1 MMTDIKPS
9 AALTFA
15 LHTLVAQVLAAATVV
30 LGWQAVQSLAVLT
43 LLSCAVAYAATSL
56 LRMPPS
62 WRLCNTILPLAA
74 AGSLAIELPSWLFL
88 IPFVA
93 LVTIYAPALW
103 TRVPYYPT
111 HRAAYALI
119 LAELPTDRPF
129 VFLDIGCGFG
139 DLLFFLQSRR
149 PLGTFIGYEIGV
161 VPWLWGTIRARLL
174 RRNSVSIRFQDMWRA
189 SLQEYDFVYTFL
201 SPAAMDRMWDKVSCE
216 MGGGS
221 VFITNT
227 FPVPVPA
234 DETVAIRDPRNSK
247 LYIHRMG
254 GEQVPARAPILAT
267 TLPKTGSLG

>member
-1 MMTDIKPS
+1 MTEIKPS
-9 AALTFA
+9 AALTF
-15 LHTLVAQVLAAATVV
+15 LLQTIVVQILAIATVV
-30 LGWQAVQSLAVLT
+30 LGWQAFQSLPALT
-43 LLSCAVAYAATSL
+43 LLSCAVAYAVTAL

-74 AGSLAIELPSWLFL
+74 AVSLAVELPSWVFL
-88 IPFVA
+88 IALIGMVA
-93 LVTIYAPALW
+93 IYAPAFW

-161 VPWLWGTIRARLL
+161 FPWIWGTIRARLL
-174 RRNSVSIRFQDMWRA
+174 RRNSVLIRFQDMWRA
-189 SLQEYDFVYTFL
+189 SLTEYDFVYTFL

-216 MGGGS
+216 MKGGS
-221 VFITNT
+221 VFMTNT
-227 FPVPVPA
+227 FPVPAPA

-254 GEQVPARAPILAT
+254 REQTSDRAAILAT

>member
-1 MMTDIKPS
+1 MTEIKPS
-9 AALTFA
+9 AALTFV
-15 LHTLVAQVLAAATVV
+15 LHTIVIQILAAATVV
-30 LGWQAVQSLAVLT
+30 LGWQAFPNLSVLT
-43 LLSCAVAYAATSL
+43 LLSCAVAYAVTAL

-62 WRLCNTILPLAA
+62 WRLCNTMLPLAA
-74 AGSLAIELPSWLFL
+74 AVSLAVELPSWVFMTAF
-88 IPFVA
+88 IGMVA
-93 LVTIYAPALW
+93 IYAPALW

-161 VPWLWGTIRARLL
+161 LPWIWGTIRAKLL
-174 RRNSVSIRFQDMWRA
+174 RRSSISIRFQDMWRA
-189 SLQEYDFVYTFL
+189 SLTEYDFVYTFL
-201 SPAAMDRMWDKVSCE
+201 SPAAMARMWDKVSHE
-216 MGGGS
+216 MRPGS
-221 VFITNT
+221 TFMTNT
-227 FPVPVPA
+227 FPVPAPA

-254 GEQVPARAPILAT
+254 REQAANTAAILAT
-267 TLPKTGSLG
+267 TLPKTGRLG